1 MSFLL
6 EQALAAIHHLSAA
19 AWFGA
24 LVYRAFFVDP
34 KALRF
39 FPERTDF
46 ERFSLHLA
54 DGMRDVVLAALL
66 TCGLS
71 GFVLMGLRW
80 DAASPSWLALM
91 GVKAVLWV
99 SAFAVFAYISW
110 VFWPRRVF
118 ATETEVPAVRRQGV
132 ALALIMIGLAG
143 LGMVLGQA
151 GQALRTSDGLEQR
164 ATRSAPVEALVHSGR

>member
-1 MSFLL
+1 
-6 EQALAAIHHLSAA
+6 
-19 AWFGA
+19 
-24 LVYRAFFVDP
+24 
-34 KALRF
+34 
-39 FPERTDF
+39 
-46 ERFSLHLA
+46 LA
-54 DGMRDVVLAALL
+54 DGMRYVVLAALL

-80 DAASPSWLALM
+80 DSALPSWLALM
-91 GVKAVLWV
+91 GLKAVLWV

-132 ALALIMIGLAG
+132 VLALVMIALAG

-151 GQALRTSDGLEQR
+151 GQALRTSDGLEQQASQVR
-164 ATRSAPVEALVHSGR
+164 VLGGSLHPHQGQ